1 MIKIQFIGNLGKDAE
16 VKTTQGGKS
25 YLSFS
30 VGVSETRQGGQ
41 TETTWL
47 NCSAWSENMV
57 NGKLKGYLKKG
68 TKVYVEGKPTPRA
81 YNNQAGEAVVSNDVM
96 VNMVELCGQANG
108 GGNTQAAPVQHTPA
122 PAQQS
127 PMAAHGFDIPDSGDD
142 LPF

>member
-41 TETTWL
+41 SETTWL

-96 VNMVELCGQANG
+96 VNMVELCGGQ
-108 GGNTQAAPVQHTPA
+108 TQQKTA
-122 PAQQS
+122 PAQTPTPQ
-127 PMAAHGFDIPDSGDD
+127 PARQPEAQGFGDNPNMGDD